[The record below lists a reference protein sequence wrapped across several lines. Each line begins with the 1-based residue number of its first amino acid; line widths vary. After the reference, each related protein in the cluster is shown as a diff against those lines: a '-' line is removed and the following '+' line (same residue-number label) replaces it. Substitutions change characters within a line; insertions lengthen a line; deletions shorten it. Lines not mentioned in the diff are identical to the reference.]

1 MNKFGTHALRPLI
14 DELRFQ
20 ENRHRAFDERCLAET
35 LKDAADSLE
44 AAERYYGSVEGA
56 LV

>member
-44 AAERYYGSVEGA
+44 AAERYYGSVEVA